1 MGGKG
6 SGRKDTGAFKL
17 LRAHIKDEFKLK
29 RDKLTE
35 EEVDK
40 IKELRAQGLTQTAIA
55 RQLGVCQAT
64 VSVYLMSPEDRKA
77 YTENRNYARKLWLKN
92 HNYKELYKRVLKR
105 KRHLKSIGGLIEE
118 DDWKTGVNVYE
129 KQS

>member
-6 SGRKDTGAFKL
+6 SGRTNTGVAEM
-17 LRAHIKDEFKLK
+17 LRARIKNEFKLK

-40 IKELRAQGLTQTAIA
+40 IKELRAQGLTQKAIA

-77 YTENRNYARKLWLKN
+77 YFENRASAHKLWLKEHGN
-92 HNYKELYKRVLKR
+92 KEIYQRVLKR
-105 KRHLKSIGGLIEE
+105 KKHLKSVGGLIEQ
-118 DDWKTGVNVYE
+118 DDWRGGVKVYE